1 MRTGKFDSINMF
13 QTVRRYTFLIILVFH
28 FITPAYSQD
37 SSHLRISL
45 LTCAPGDELYSIFGH
60 SALRVT
66 DSVSMTDIVFN
77 YGTFNFDEEDFYIK
91 FMRGKLLYYLSI
103 EDFYSFRMAYA
114 YAGRNIREQI
124 LLLSSEEKMRMREKL
139 IDNLREDKKYYLY
152 DFFLDNCTTRLRDL
166 ITAGKSPTPILPAVM
181 PATTTFRNAIHF
193 YLDKGNKPWS
203 KLGIDILLG
212 ARTDQVMTTSQQEF
226 LPDNLMIAI
235 DSSRNT
241 SLIQS
246 TEQYQATESPAASGF
261 FNPMI
266 FFSLLL
272 LLMLFISRAPSGR
285 IAYATD
291 GLDNFLLFMTG
302 VLGVLLILMWVGTDH
317 KMTKDNYN
325 LLWAWPFHTAAVLL
339 PRTFPWVK
347 RYFLLHGIF
356 LCLLLACWFFLPQ
369 KMNPALL
376 PFIALLIYLSFRRS
390 SR

>member
-1 MRTGKFDSINMF
+1 MF
-13 QTVRRYTFLIILVFH
+13 LRFRRYILALVSFFCLLI
-28 FITPAYSQD
+28 PAKSQD
-37 SSHLRISL
+37 TSHLRISL

-103 EDFYSFRMAYA
+103 EDFYNFRMAYA
-114 YAGRNIREQI
+114 RDGRNIREQV
-124 LLLSSEEKMRMREKL
+124 LLLSADEKIRMREKL
-139 IDNLREDKKYYLY
+139 IDNLSEDKKYYLY

-166 ITAGKSPTPILPAVM
+166 ITEGKSPRPVLPAVM
-181 PATTTFRNAIHF
+181 RTSTTFRNAIHF
-193 YLDKGNKPWS
+193 YLDKGNQPWS

-212 ARTDQVMTTSQQEF
+212 ARTDRIMTTAEQEF
-226 LPDNLMIAI
+226 LPENLMSSV
-235 DSSRNT
+235 DSCQNT

-246 TEQYQATESPAASGF
+246 TEQYPATDTYAASGF
-261 FNPMI
+261 FNPI
-266 FFSLLL
+266 LFFSLLL
-272 LLMLFISRAPSGR
+272 LIMLLICRSSSTQLV
-285 IAYATD
+285 YAAA
-291 GLDNFLLFMTG
+291 GLDNFIFFMTG
-302 VLGVLLILMWVGTDH
+302 ILGVILILMWIGTDH

-339 PRTFPWVK
+339 PRHATWVK

-369 KMNPALL
+369 KMNPSLL

-390 SR
+390 AR

>member
-1 MRTGKFDSINMF
+1 MSSQQQDLRHLFLGF
-13 QTVRRYTFLIILVFH
+13 RRHALVLMAFFYLLI
-28 FITPAYSQD
+28 PAQSQD
-37 SSHLRISL
+37 TSHLRISL

-66 DSVSMTDIVFN
+66 DSVSITDIVFN

-103 EDFYSFRMAYA
+103 EDFNSFRMAYA
-114 YAGRNIREQI
+114 RDGRNIREQV
-124 LLLSSEEKMRMREKL
+124 LLLSAEEKIHLREKL
-139 IDNLREDKKYYLY
+139 IENLREEKKYYLY

-166 ITAGKSPTPILPAVM
+166 ITEGKSPTPILPAVM
-181 PATTTFRNAIHF
+181 PESTTFRNAIHL
-193 YLDKGNKPWS
+193 YLDKGNQPWS

-212 ARTDQVMTTSQQEF
+212 GRTDRIMTTAEQEF
-226 LPDNLMIAI
+226 LPENLMTAV
-235 DSSRNT
+235 DSCHNI

-246 TEQYQATESPAASGF
+246 TEQYPATDTYAASGF
-261 FNPMI
+261 FNPML
-266 FFSLLL
+266 FFSFLLL
-272 LLMLFISRAPSGR
+272 AMLIICRSASTRLM
-285 IAYATD
+285 YAAA
-291 GLDNFLLFMTG
+291 GLDNFIFFITG
-302 VLGVLLILMWVGTDH
+302 ILGVILILMWIGTDH

-339 PRTFPWVK
+339 PRKAPWVK

-390 SR
+390 AR